1 MPSPIVLTAQTTP
14 TGLGPQVWQAS
25 IEDTVFDKMVA
36 APNIRQLEKPDN
48 GLVIRKVAR
57 PTGSGGYLSN
67 TLAINAVGTGITYDH
82 GADTTI
88 QLSPIGIYSAANFN
102 RNTIAQMDFS
112 PVAPFR
118 QAAES
123 SVAEATDQYILSL
136 ANALTTANYGSYASP
151 FDALAFRFA
160 ISALRVNA
168 RSLAE
173 PGEAETHAVIDGTQ
187 IQFVAAIPEVTH
199 AHILGVGN
207 GPQRTGILVENLGV
221 KLHYSNVVNKT
232 GAGAD
237 NPFFLPSAFGIGY
250 NERPNPLFQQLELQE
265 RVIVYTNFAYG
276 TIHDVRALNW
286 KSTKSLT

>member
-1 MPSPIVLTAQTTP
+1 MANPIVLSAQTTP

-57 PTGSGGYLSN
+57 PTGSGGYLTN
-67 TLAINAVGTGITYDH
+67 TLSISAAGTTLTYDH

-123 SVAEATDQYILSL
+123 SVAEAIDQYVLSL
-136 ANALTTANYGSYASP
+136 ANALTTANYGAYTNPLDAS
-151 FDALAFRFA
+151 AFRFA
-160 ISALRVNA
+160 LSALRVNA

-173 PGEAETHAVIDGTQ
+173 PGEAEMHAVFDGTQ
-187 IQFVAAIPEVTH
+187 IQYIAGIPEVTH
-199 AHILGVGN
+199 AHILGVSN
-207 GPQRTGILVENLGV
+207 GPQRTGVLVESLGIRI
-221 KLHYSNVVNKT
+221 HYSNVVNKT

-237 NPFFLPSAFGIGY
+237 NPVFLPSAFGIGY
-250 NERPNPLFQQLELQE
+250 NERPNPIFQTLELQE

-276 TIHDVRALNW
+276 TIHDVRAVNW
-286 KSTKSLT
+286 KSTKTLT